1 MIEKIYLHINPL
13 IHNVIILRFL
23 KKVFTSNVL
32 VSTNGINCTQNM
44 YMYID
49 FHKNQNLLS
58 HIYSH
63 LIVWSGLKVWS
74 SLHNIEI
81 VFYFTLWLP
90 LLYLINDILQQN
102 GKKDKCLWQFTSC
115 VIMMRITNIRKQFL
129 YITIALTEAY
139 IDVLYAVIL
148 CWRGEGVNYLCDHC
162 SCIFHR

>member
-63 LIVWSGLKVWS
+63 LIAWSGFKGLKLITQYWDC
-74 SLHNIEI
+74 I
-81 VFYFTLWLP
+81 
-90 LLYLINDILQQN
+90 LLYTMITFALPYKWYIATKW
-102 GKKDKCLWQFTSC
+102 KKDKCLWQFTSC